1 MGTTAFLFTSL
12 KGGCGTSTVCANVAA
27 ALAKHNKRVLLLS
40 FNRYCTSV
48 DMILGMDSAFVL
60 DVTDFPESR
69 MEDICLP
76 VAGFDSL
83 YLALRLPFS
92 DKDMCFSEKGFLT
105 EAVNSAL
112 FDYILIDKTEG
123 TPDEIAELS
132 SIANMTVI
140 VSTQM
145 NDSVRSADLLGSLLS
160 SNSVNADNI
169 RILINNFYTDVRSI
183 GMFAGI
189 DDILNITHL
198 PLIGIIPFSDKLHAT
213 QTYAYSTKDPD
224 ICAAF
229 ENVCLRML
237 GEEIKLLDFLPIRNR
252 RKLLNN

>member
-1 MGTTAFLFTSL
+1 MSTTAFLFTSL

-27 ALAKHNKRVLLLS
+27 ALAKHDKRVLLLS
-40 FNRYCTSV
+40 FNRYCSSV
-48 DMILGMDSAFVL
+48 DMMLGMDSSFVL
-60 DVTDFPESR
+60 DVTDFPENK

-76 VAGFDSL
+76 VPGFDSL

-92 DKDMCFSEKGFLT
+92 DGELSERAFL
-105 EAVNSAL
+105 EAAVHSGL
-112 FDYILIDKTEG
+112 FDHILIDKTEG
-123 TPDEIAELS
+123 TPDEIAYLS
-132 SIANMTVI
+132 SMADMTVI

-145 NDSVRSADLLGSLLS
+145 NDSVRSAELLS
-160 SNSVNADNI
+160 GLLSTDTLNSDKM
-169 RILINNFYTDVRSI
+169 RILINGFYTDVRSV
-183 GMFAGI
+183 GMFYGI

-198 PLIGIIPFSDKLHAT
+198 PLIGIIPFSDKLHVT
-213 QTYAYSTKDPD
+213 QTHAYSTKDPD
-224 ICAAF
+224 VCAAF